1 MMLGIT
7 YIKSLHSAI
16 GLVSILVTWES
27 DALQKSNRDGCMLH
41 LGKVVA
47 VMQLFTNLLLWFT
60 PWLSCRSLI
69 LKLEG

>member
-47 VMQLFTNLLLWFT
+47 VMQLFTNLLL
-60 PWLSCRSLI
+60 
-69 LKLEG
+69 